1 MTERELTLFS
11 AMSDIGDDLVLESG
25 AFVPALGGAAVGG
38 AVGGTAAAA
47 SAGSG
52 RLGSCP

>member
-25 AFVPALGGAAVGG
+25 AFVPALGGAAVG
-38 AVGGTAAAA
+38 VPRMTSMPWAARMLMA
-47 SAGSG
+47 SSTQ
-52 RLGSCP
+52 